1 MMGFWVVMFA
11 AAAIWILFVMPVC
24 GAILLATSLVLRR
37 LHKRY
42 LRNLPE
48 GENLKRWLKVLSIIC
63 GVLAGFNLL
72 GGIAGWIATLILG

>member
-1 MMGFWVVMFA
+1 MMGFLVTTFA
-11 AAAIWILFVMPVC
+11 LAAIWVLAVMPVC
-24 GAILLATSLVLRR
+24 GVTLLAASLVLRR

>member
-24 GAILLATSLVLRR
+24 GVILLAASLVLRR

-48 GENLKRWLKVLSIIC
+48 GEKAKKWRKVVSNVC
-63 GVLAGFNLL
+63 AVLAGLNLL
-72 GGIAGWIATLILG
+72 GGIAGWLTTLILG